1 MFAPLE
7 LSLLLLR
14 MSHGLMTRESLS
26 VRVVSKVAPHVH
38 VRSVVSAE
46 LRSLEKL
53 MLQDGSLKVREQ
65 AND

>member
-1 MFAPLE
+1 
-7 LSLLLLR
+7 